1 LELLEFFDLIS
12 GTSLE
17 NTLNGDDKF
26 TLFVPTNEI
35 LMANNFTQL
44 NLSESQLIKIV
55 GSHIVRNVKL
65 ASKLYDGQ
73 IIPSL
78 VTGKNIH
85 VTEIELKKYKKPGYY
100 YYEKI
105 FINGQE
111 LISRDACVATNGIVH
126 IIDGVIDSSNYTIR
140 QVIESST
147 SLNNLTDLFTAANL
161 LGLLDRSCPL
171 LTLFAPTDAGVATLS
186 SNLGIDIVSCLTS
199 PENIKELKHFLL
211 YHLVKGAEYS
221 GSLSLRSK
229 VVSKSCTRKKYRF
242 YRYYRY
248 KYSYYKVCKKL
259 PLSIGNFGLQVGNA
273 TITHLDI
280 PASNGVVHYISQPLV
295 NPCLNLAET
304 CQNHVIKRALV
315 IPPPLIPPP
324 P

>member
-1 LELLEFFDLIS
+1 MQKITVEILLLVLLAVACTATYNNNRKKDGAPCYPRTRKPCGEKTASSTTYQSYPRGVNVCKKVTLYKKHFYRYVYQKRCSGYWYRRCNYYCTQTDSCDYVKTYTQYKYTCCPGYTTAPSPTDYHHARYSNSLYYLKKFGCPREIRNSTLQCIADLELLEFFDLIS

-100 YYEKI
+100 YYE
-105 FINGQE
+105 
-111 LISRDACVATNGIVH
+111 V
-126 IIDGVIDSSNYTIR
+126 
-140 QVIESST
+140 
-147 SLNNLTDLFTAANL
+147 
-161 LGLLDRSCPL
+161 
-171 LTLFAPTDAGVATLS
+171 
-186 SNLGIDIVSCLTS
+186 
-199 PENIKELKHFLL
+199 
-211 YHLVKGAEYS
+211 
-221 GSLSLRSK
+221 
-229 VVSKSCTRKKYRF
+229 
-242 YRYYRY
+242 
-248 KYSYYKVCKKL
+248 
-259 PLSIGNFGLQVGNA
+259 
-273 TITHLDI
+273 
-280 PASNGVVHYISQPLV
+280 
-295 NPCLNLAET
+295 
-304 CQNHVIKRALV
+304 
-315 IPPPLIPPP
+315 
-324 P
+324 